1 LIILY
6 GAVAVNSFV
15 SVINPNVCNACPFC
29 EKRETIFHCFM
40 ECIRVLFFFYFL
52 ELLFSKL
59 N

>member
-40 ECIRVLFFFYFL
+40 ECI
-52 ELLFSKL
+52 
-59 N
+59 